1 MCGRVTVK
9 TTLLGLMA
17 SFGAHRAEGDGLD
30 DLSPRFN
37 GSPGQDYPIIVRE
50 PDVAGAVFM
59 RARWGLIPRW
69 MKDAERRAKTDQC
82 PLRGRRDQRHV
93 QIRLPLR
100 KGADAD

>member
-1 MCGRVTVK
+1 
-9 TTLLGLMA
+9 MA

-30 DLSPRFN
+30 VLAPRFN

-69 MKDAERRAKTDQC
+69 MKNANGGSRPINARSKVSSRPTACSNTPTATE
-82 PLRGRRDQRHV
+82 GH
-93 QIRLPLR
+93 
-100 KGADAD
+100 